1 MFVTLEVF
9 SVWLIRVAV
18 VCFGIAIIYNLHNEK
33 FAYRT
38 TRKKSDGTEYYY
50 LMTWPEFI
58 RCLWKNGDYGL
69 FAAIFVWF
77 VFAIPYIGS
86 LIVH

>member
-18 VCFGIAIIYNLHNEK
+18 VCFGIAIICNLHNEK

-58 RCLWKNGDYGL
+58 CCLWKNGDYGL